1 MHAVDGAEEKEDLE
15 KEGDGEEGEE
25 EEEEG
30 EGEEEEAAGASN
42 DGEEG
47 AVADGAEKAE
57 GSGADGEGEGGSD
70 GKAALDIE
78 EGGGQAADPAEGSG
92 GDGAA
97 AIGEGDAAG
106 TPPPVDLEAGLIT
119 DVVVSGD
126 APDADAATADNE
138 EGKDGGSGSGGG
150 GGPVDALAGLGIV
163 FKKSG
168 ADEDEE
174 EGGLSYMQQLK
185 AKQKAEEVCPSPTT
199 RPHSRSTY
207 PARPSS
213 LFGAALSL
221 VHLRYIDPLLLLLP
235 TFLQEAAK
243 ERAAELKR
251 LREALVSE
259 WLSWKCNTCGTD
271 NRLPRHPKV
280 RRTLYI
286 LSGPCTGPRP
296 GPAPRPSRALT

>member
-1 MHAVDGAEEKEDLE
+1 
-15 KEGDGEEGEE
+15 
-25 EEEEG
+25 
-30 EGEEEEAAGASN
+30 
-42 DGEEG
+42 
-47 AVADGAEKAE
+47 
-57 GSGADGEGEGGSD
+57 
-70 GKAALDIE
+70 
-78 EGGGQAADPAEGSG
+78 
-92 GDGAA
+92 
-97 AIGEGDAAG
+97 
-106 TPPPVDLEAGLIT
+106 VDLEAGLIT

-126 APDADAATADNE
+126 VPDADAATADNE
-138 EGKDGGSGSGGG
+138 EGKDGGSGGGGGEG

-185 AKQKAEEVCPSPTT
+185 AKQKAEEVRPSPTT
-199 RPHSRSTY
+199 RPHSRSIF

-213 LFGAALSL
+213 LFGAALSVVRL
-221 VHLRYIDPLLLLLP
+221 VNSDPFLLLLP

-280 RRTLYI
+280 LRTLYI

-296 GPAPRPSRALT
+296 GPAPAPSRALT